1 MSISKI
7 KYFSAVT
14 ALVTM
19 SSISVKAAGF
29 QLPEQDSRAASMAN
43 AVTADLDNAAAA
55 WYNPAAFS
63 LMEGDYKNYY
73 SAGMGIVQ
81 LEINHEYDGG
91 EDKMNKKLHY
101 LPYGFAARK
110 LSDRFFLSLGVT
122 APYGLS
128 SDWDA
133 DTRTGKVATYSEV
146 KDINYNL
153 NLSYKVLDN
162 LAFAAG
168 VDFVHLTAEL
178 DNDLVEMKDGEDYA
192 FGYNAAML
200 YKATDRLSFGATYR
214 SQVKSTLKAD
224 ATWNKTK
231 YAWLAT
237 KADGGVQADLTLP
250 DNFQFGA
257 SYKVSPKLKVNAE
270 LGWTNWTTY
279 DVLKVTYRSDGSTM
293 VENENNWKAGWAYKL
308 GTEYTLNKN
317 WNLRA
322 GVLYDYNPVPDE
334 YFATRVPDSKRV
346 GGSIGAGYHNE
357 NGFSVDFSFL
367 YEKMLKHSVDS
378 NTASV
383 SYGTGLVYDTTVV
396 DGDYSG
402 QIFFPSVTFG
412 YKF

>member
-43 AVTADLDNAAAA
+43 AVTADIDNAAAA

-81 LEINHEYDGG
+81 LEIKHEYDGG

-128 SDWDA
+128 SDWKS
-133 DTRTGKVATYSEV
+133 TSRTAAVATYSEI

-153 NLSYKVLDN
+153 NLSYKILDN
-162 LAFAAG
+162 LAVAVGF
-168 VDFVHLTAEL
+168 DFVHLTAEL
-178 DNDLVEMKDGEDYA
+178 DNYYVDMVDGEDYA

-214 SQVKSTLKAD
+214 SRVKSTLKAD
-224 ATWNKTK
+224 AKWNVSGIGS
-231 YAWLAT
+231 
-237 KADGGVQADLTLP
+237 DSGIQADLTLP

-279 DVLKVTYRSDGSTM
+279 DVLKVTYRSTGATLGTPQI
-293 VENENNWKAGWAYKL
+293 NNWEAGWAYKL

-317 WNLRA
+317 WKLRA
-322 GVLYDYNPVPDE
+322 GALYDYNPVTDE
-334 YFATRVPDSKRV
+334 YYGTRVPDSERV
-346 GGSIGAGYHNE
+346 GGSIGAGYSNDK
-357 NGFSVDFSFL
+357 GVSVDFSFL
-367 YEKMLKHSVDS
+367 YENMLKH
-378 NTASV
+378 
-383 SYGTGLVYDTTVV
+383 TVKGANNAAI